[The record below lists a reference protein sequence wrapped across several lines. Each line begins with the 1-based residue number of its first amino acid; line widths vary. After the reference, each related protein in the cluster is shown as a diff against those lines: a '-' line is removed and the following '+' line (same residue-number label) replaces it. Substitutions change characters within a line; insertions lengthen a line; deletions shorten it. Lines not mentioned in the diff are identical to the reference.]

1 MFQKTREPGID
12 AFLGLAVPYLISPND
27 HYAPVII
34 RSVKSVPLFQKAK
47 NGERIET
54 RRERERERG
63 AKAASHSHFSFFAFV
78 MPTFRSEKCYQVA
91 QLGLDFI

>member
-47 NGERIET
+47 NGERIE
-54 RRERERERG
+54 RWGEKERG
-63 AKAASHSHFSFFAFV
+63 AKVASHSRFSFFPFV
-78 MPTFRSEKCYQVA
+78 MPTFRSEECYKVA
-91 QLGLDFI
+91 QLGLDFT